1 MTAET
6 VVGAPPAER
15 TPLRRRVPL
24 GPNGPLG
31 VFVDPMTW
39 RAVPYLLLSVFY
51 GAVCSAVLITVIP
64 ISLTLVAV
72 WAGLPLFTLTM
83 LAWRGAAMLERRTL
97 RLAFGTVIADPY
109 RRSESRNPFLR
120 WKDVIVDPATWKDLL
135 YLALLLPVGAG
146 EFVVSVALWSLALGL
161 IAVVPIMLSGAG
173 HLSVAAGVSVDSV
186 AEALPCLPA
195 GLGFLCAALYATRGM
210 AWLHASLAVVLLGEG
225 KKSVLLARAAHLRA
239 SRARGV
245 DAAEAERRRIE
256 RDLHDGAQQRLLSVA
271 MDLGR
276 AQAKMDSE
284 PEIARRLLAQAHAG
298 TKAAI
303 AELRDLARGIHP
315 AILTDRGLD
324 AALSSLASRAPVR
337 VHLSVEISDRPPA
350 AVESIAYFVVAESLT
365 NMAKHA
371 EATEASVRVSHR
383 DRRVVVEIR
392 DNGVGAAVPRP
403 GGGLA
408 GLADRAATIDGV
420 LSVDSPPG
428 GPTLI
433 RAELPC
439 EW

>member
-1 MTAET
+1 MTVET
-6 VVGAPPAER
+6 AGTHAGR

-24 GPNGPLG
+24 GPYGPLG
-31 VFVDPMTW
+31 VIVDPVTW
-39 RAVPYLLLSVFY
+39 RALPYLLVSPLYGLACFVFLVT
-51 GAVCSAVLITVIP
+51 AIPVSLVLTV
-64 ISLTLVAV
+64 V
-72 WAGLPLFTLTM
+72 WVGLPLLALTV
-83 LAWRGAAMLERRTL
+83 LAWRAAAMVERRLL
-97 RLAFGTVIADPY
+97 RLAFAVRIPDPY
-109 RRSESRNPFLR
+109 RSTGGRNLLLR
-120 WKDVIVDPATWKDLL
+120 CKDMAGDPATWKDLV
-135 YLALLLPVGAG
+135 YLSLLLPIGLA
-146 EFVVSVALWSLALGL
+146 ELTVVVVLWVMAFGL
-161 IAVVPIMLSGAG
+161 TVVPLPLVLGG
-173 HLSVAAGVSVDSV
+173 NTLTVLGGVPIATVP
-186 AEALPCLPA
+186 EALLCLPA
-195 GLGFLCAALYATRGM
+195 GIAFFFVAVYATRGT
-210 AWLHASLAVVLLGEG
+210 AWLHGALATALLGVG
-225 KKSVLLARAAHLRA
+225 RNDRLAARAAHLRA

-276 AQAKMDSE
+276 AQAKLDSD
-284 PEIARRLLAQAHAG
+284 PESARELLAQAHTG

-315 AILTDRGLD
+315 AILTDRGLG

-337 VHLSVEISDRPPA
+337 VDLSVEISHRPPP

-365 NMAKHA
+365 NMAKHSG
-371 EATEASVRVSHR
+371 ATEGSVRVGRHGQ
-383 DRRVVVEIR
+383 RVIVEIV

-408 GLADRAATIDGV
+408 GLADRAATIDGT

-428 GPTLI
+428 GPTTV